1 MARMERSLIL
11 GLAGCLAAMPAM
23 AAAPFD
29 GLYSGSI
36 ACEASGAS
44 PGFTQAAVFIVRDGR
59 FVSEKGVAGQRNYER
74 MAVVVAADG
83 ALTIEGRYIAEVE
96 KPILFQGRVE
106 DGRMRAEGP
115 RGPRRCVLDAALPP
129 ASGAASPY
137 RAVPDVAA
145 RRALVGKAGDAT
157 FACPEPP
164 APVRDVRVEPFYQK
178 GDPTHSIVDPEAYEA
193 RRKAAAPFDQ
203 LAGGI
208 ARLGDRYLKA
218 SPRDPKLAACLF
230 GWMETWAKAGAM
242 LGEATHQ
249 GAYERKWT
257 LTTLSLNYAL
267 LADAPEIAPERRRV
281 VEAWLDDI
289 AWATIPY
296 YAAKPFAEQNNHL
309 NWAALA
315 ALSTGVAVRD
325 RGLVDWAIAAL
336 KGVVGSNIDADGS
349 LPHELKRASK
359 AMHYHRFSLEP
370 LAMAAEITAANGI
383 DLYAVGDGAL
393 HRLVTYTAAAM
404 RDPDIVARRLG
415 VTQSSVGADA
425 VKPAMW
431 AWAEPYVARFPEA
444 DVAVTLKQLRG
455 KGLSTT
461 WLGGDMTLRFGPT
474 GGGL

>member
-1 MARMERSLIL
+1 MRHWAACL
-11 GLAGCLAAMPAM
+11 GLMGWTAFALP
-23 AAAPFD
+23 AAATPGD
-29 GLYSGSI
+29 GIFAGTI

-44 PGFTQAAVFIVRDGR
+44 PGFTKAVGFVVRDGQ
-59 FVSEKGVAGQRNYER
+59 FLHEKGTAGKPGFER
-74 MAVVVAADG
+74 MAGTVTADG
-83 ALTIEGRYIAEVE
+83 TLAIEGRYWADFE
-96 KPILFQGRVE
+96 KPIRYEGRVE
-106 DGRMRAEGP
+106 GGRMRAEGP
-115 RGPRRCVLDAALPP
+115 RGPRRCALDATAPP
-129 ASGAASPY
+129 PSGATPPY
-137 RAVPDVAA
+137 RMVPDAA
-145 RRALVGKAGDAT
+145 VRRNLVGKAGDVA
-157 FACPEPP
+157 FACPAPP

-203 LAGGI
+203 LAAGI

-218 SPRDPKLAACLF
+218 SPRDPRLATCLF
-230 GWMETWAKAGAM
+230 GWMETWATAGAM

-257 LTTLSLNYAL
+257 LTTLALNYGL
-267 LADAPEIAPERRRV
+267 LADAPEIGPERRRV
-281 VEAWLDDI
+281 VEAWLADI
-289 AWATIPY
+289 AWATVPY

-315 ALSTGVAVRD
+315 ALATGVAVQD
-325 RGLVDWAIAAL
+325 RGLVDWAVAAL

-370 LAMAAEITAANGI
+370 LMVAAEITVANGI

-415 VTQSSVGADA
+415 VAQNSVGADA
-425 VKPAMW
+425 VKPSMW
-431 AWAEPYVARFPEA
+431 AWAEPYVARFSEA
-444 DVAVTLKQLRG
+444 EVAATLKPLRG
-455 KGLSTT
+455 KGLSST
-461 WLGGDMTLRFGPT
+461 WLGGDMTLRFGPA
-474 GGGL
+474 GGGR